1 MTDSAVLHVLVEG
14 TLQPDVASTCTLVLD
29 GDKVIVVDPG
39 LAPSQESIT
48 GPLHTLGF
56 SRSDVTD
63 VVISHHHP
71 DHTINVG
78 LFPMARI
85 HDHWAIYDFAGHWD
99 TVDCEGRLI
108 SANVSLM
115 KTPGHTDE
123 DLSTVVRAAD
133 GVYVLTHEWWTA
145 DQPIDD
151 PYAPDLAQLRQS
163 RARILDLANVI
174 VPGHGPWFR
183 PDDSTP
189 R

>member
-1 MTDSAVLHVLVEG
+1 MTGGARVHVLLDG
-14 TLQPDVASTCTLVLD
+14 TLRPDVASTCTLVLD
-29 GDKVIVVDPG
+29 GDHAIVVDPG

-48 GPLHTLGF
+48 GPLHELGL

-63 VVISHHHP
+63 VVLSHHHP

-85 HDHWAIYDFAGHWD
+85 HDHWAIYDFAGRWD
-99 TVDCEGRLI
+99 TVECEGRQI
-108 SANVSLM
+108 AANVSLM

-123 DLSTVVRAAD
+123 DMSTVVRTAD

-145 DQPIDD
+145 NEPVDD
-151 PYAPDLAQLRQS
+151 PYAPDLAELRGS
-163 RARILDLANVI
+163 RARILEIAEVI
-174 VPGHGPWFR
+174 VPGHGPAFR

>member
-1 MTDSAVLHVLVEG
+1 MIGGARVHILVDG
-14 TLQPDVASTCTLVLD
+14 TLRPDVASTCSLVLD
-29 GDKVIVVDPG
+29 GDHAIVVDPG

-48 GPLHTLGF
+48 GPLHELGL

-63 VVISHHHP
+63 VVLSHHHP

-85 HDHWAIYDFAGHWD
+85 HDHWAIYDFAGRWD
-99 TVDCEGRLI
+99 TVECEGRQI
-108 SANVSLM
+108 AANVSLM

-123 DLSTVVRAAD
+123 DMSTVVQTAD

-145 DQPIDD
+145 SEPVDD
-151 PYAPDLAQLRQS
+151 PYAPDLAELRQS
-163 RARILDLANVI
+163 RARILEIADVI
-174 VPGHGPWFR
+174 VPGHGAPFR
-183 PDDSTP
+183 PDESTP

>member
-1 MTDSAVLHVLVEG
+1 MTGGARVHVLLDG
-14 TLQPDVASTCTLVLD
+14 SLRPDVASTCSLLLD
-29 GDKVIVVDPG
+29 GDHAIVVDPG

-48 GPLHTLGF
+48 GPLHGLGL

-63 VVISHHHP
+63 VVLSHHHP

-85 HDHWAIYDFAGHWD
+85 HDHWAIYDFAGRWD
-99 TVDCEGRLI
+99 TVECEGRQI
-108 SANVSLM
+108 TANVSLM

-123 DLSTVVRAAD
+123 DMSTVVQTAN

-145 DQPIDD
+145 NEPVDD
-151 PYAPDLAQLRQS
+151 PYAPDLAELRRS
-163 RARILDLANVI
+163 RARILEIAEVI
-174 VPGHGPWFR
+174 VPGHGPAFR